1 MRGGGG
7 DKRFFA
13 DAMLG
18 RLATW
23 MRALGYDVLYERD
36 IPDGELLRRSIEE
49 GRVILT
55 RDTLLVRRRA
65 ACGRSFFVTCD
76 RVRDQVRE
84 VARRFPPDPG
94 LFLTRCLRCN
104 APLAEA
110 PKEDVRGRVPPY
122 VFETQEAFRRCPRCR
137 RVYWAGTHRDRMLDE
152 LGGIMKEYGGA
163 GG

>member
-1 MRGGGG
+1 
-7 DKRFFA
+7 
-13 DAMLG
+13 
-18 RLATW
+18 
-23 MRALGYDVLYERD
+23 MRALGYDVLYERE
-36 IPDGELLRRSIEE
+36 IQDGELLRRSIEE

-55 RDTLLVRRRA
+55 RDTLLVKRRA
-65 ACGRSFFVTCD
+65 ARGRSFFVASD

-104 APLAEA
+104 ATLA
-110 PKEDVRGRVPPY
+110 DVPGEEVRDLVPPY

-152 LGGIMKEYGGA
+152 LGGVMKEYGGA
-163 GG
+163 EG